1 MSLRK
6 GPIPLSAKVLF
17 WLIGFPLVLT
27 IYSWLWLFLFILTF
41 GVEPPRDRRRQP
53 RDQLASSSQAIV
65 KSHEGK
71 LREGPS
77 AGLGS

>member
-27 IYSWLWLFLFILTF
+27 VYGSLWLFLFILTF
-41 GVEPPRDRRRQP
+41 GVEPPPDRP
-53 RDQLASSSQAIV
+53 LGAGSD
-65 KSHEGK
+65 
-71 LREGPS
+71 PS
-77 AGLGS
+77 ATEQRLGDIGIEAGQ